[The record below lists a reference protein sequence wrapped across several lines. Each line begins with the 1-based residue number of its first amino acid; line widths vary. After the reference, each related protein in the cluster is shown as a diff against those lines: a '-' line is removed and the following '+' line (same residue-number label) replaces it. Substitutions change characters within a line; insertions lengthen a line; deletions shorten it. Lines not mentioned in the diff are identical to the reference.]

1 MANCIRCGK
10 VCADNETMCPE
21 CKAWFEE
28 KTKGN
33 GISGASAAKAGKQN
47 PVKENNAKEKKVKE
61 KPIKEKREKKEI
73 QVDKKVL
80 VIAGVLILLL
90 IVGGVL
96 FATLGRGNFVTE
108 NAQNDQEVAED
119 ATGDGYIE
127 NDYPPEDVPEEMP
140 EEEIPVYDSTEGGIH
155 QYTYLLDDCTWTEAF
170 YKAQEAGGYLARINS
185 LEEFNYIAEQLEDM
199 GYEEKQFRIGGRRDK
214 DSMEYYWVDEYNVL
228 YGDQINTSV
237 YWCTDKWMQNE
248 PSFVDGE
255 IDECY
260 LDIFYYEGE
269 GRWVMNDVPNDIISI
284 VPYYSGK
291 IGYII
296 EYEN

>member
-1 MANCIRCGK
+1 MYAKLLSKKAEEMEPGITKDLKDLELDGIGK
-10 VCADNETMCPE
+10 LVSLEHRKKPITSIIEKIIADSKSERYKGSYKRAADNICDTVRYTFIISDDMYTKKLDE
-21 CKAWFEE
+21 C
-28 KTKGN
+28 
-33 GISGASAAKAGKQN
+33 
-47 PVKENNAKEKKVKE
+47 
-61 KPIKEKREKKEI
+61 
-73 QVDKKVL
+73 L
-80 VIAGVLILLL
+80 H
-90 IVGGVL
+90 
-96 FATLGRGNFVTE
+96 
-108 NAQNDQEVAED
+108 
-119 ATGDGYIE
+119 
-127 NDYPPEDVPEEMP
+127 M
-140 EEEIPVYDSTEGGIH
+140 
-155 QYTYLLDDCTWTEAF
+155 
-170 YKAQEAGGYLARINS
+170 
-185 LEEFNYIAEQLEDM
+185 LEDM